1 MTPEFMQSL
10 CDIIDAQ
17 SQMIRQ
23 LLDLL
28 AQHQAVDEYE
38 RATVQRE
45 KEYAALLCGQE
56 GGERQWTQ

>member
-1 MTPEFMQSL
+1 MTPELFQDL

-38 RATVQRE
+38 RATEKRE
-45 KEYAALLCGQE
+45 QEYAALLCGQE
-56 GGERQWTQ
+56 GGERQWTP

>member
-1 MTPEFMQSL
+1 MNPELLQSL

-17 SQMIRQ
+17 SKMIRQ

-28 AQHQAVDEYE
+28 AQHQAVEDYE
-38 RATVQRE
+38 KEMEQRE

-56 GGERQWTQ
+56 GGEKPWTP